1 MASRSALRVLIA
13 GASGLIGTELTRQ
26 LRADG
31 HEVLKLV
38 RRRPT
43 ADDEVN
49 WAPSARTMDFRVLG
63 EVDAVVNLAGASVGR
78 IPWTPRYRAT
88 LRDSR
93 VQPTQTLAE
102 GMNQVAT
109 PPAVFLSGSAV
120 GFYGDRPGERLT
132 EDSPAGHGFFSELV
146 TAWEAAAAL
155 APKKTRVVTMRTAV
169 VVARGGG
176 LAPVRLLT
184 GLGLGARFATGG
196 QYWPWISL
204 YDEAAAIRHLLA
216 SKLSGP
222 VNLAGP
228 IPATSDR
235 ITHAYARRMRRP
247 YRLRVPERAV
257 KLLGEAGERLLLD
270 SAKVY
275 PARLEADGF
284 EWRHRRVEQAIDA
297 VFTPASDAAPRA
309 PA

>member
-1 MASRSALRVLIA
+1 VASRSSFRVLIA

-31 HEVLKLV
+31 HEVLTLV
-38 RRRPT
+38 RRRRT
-43 ADDEVN
+43 AADEVT
-49 WAPSARTMDFRVLG
+49 WAPSAGTMDVRVLG
-63 EVDAVVNLAGASVGR
+63 EVDAVVNLSGATVGR
-78 IPWTPRYRAT
+78 IPWTPRYRAV

-93 VQPTQTLAE
+93 VQPTQTLAA

-109 PPAVFLSGSAV
+109 PPTVFLSGSAV

-132 EDSPAGHGFFSELV
+132 EESAAGQGFFPELV

-155 APKKTRVVTMRTAV
+155 APKKTRVVTLRSAV

-176 LAPVRLLT
+176 LRPIRMLT

-204 YDEAAAIRHLLA
+204 HDEAAAIRHLLT

-222 VNLAGP
+222 VNLTGP
-228 IPATSDR
+228 IPATSDQVTR
-235 ITHAYARRMRRP
+235 AFARRMHRP
-247 YRLRVPERAV
+247 YLLRVPEAAV

-270 SAKVY
+270 SALVV

-297 VFTPASDAAPRA
+297 VFSA
-309 PA
+309 PAGAPA